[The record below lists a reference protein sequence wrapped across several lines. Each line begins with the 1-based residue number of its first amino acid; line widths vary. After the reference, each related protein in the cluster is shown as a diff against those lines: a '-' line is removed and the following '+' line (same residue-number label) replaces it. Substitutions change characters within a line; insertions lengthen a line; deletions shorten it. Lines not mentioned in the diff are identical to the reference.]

1 MKYSKARV
9 SKMQTGGRRLSL
21 GGFVRVAA
29 LLTLGATL
37 VMLALVL
44 LSGNPELLMV
54 SGVLCAVTIAVIWTV
69 TITIG
74 CFVMVPVGL
83 WRIGKQLSR
92 GTPGKVAN
100 QGQVWDR
107 WMDGPE
113 PSVP

>member
-44 LSGNPELLMV
+44 V